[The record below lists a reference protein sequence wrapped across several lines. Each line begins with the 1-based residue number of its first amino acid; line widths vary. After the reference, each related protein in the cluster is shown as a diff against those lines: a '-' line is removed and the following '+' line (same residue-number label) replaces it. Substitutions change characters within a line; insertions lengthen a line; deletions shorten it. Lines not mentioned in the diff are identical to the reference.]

1 MAGLSL
7 VAGFDVRT
15 RTCSILAA
23 LANRGGRCYSPVN
36 QVRRRSAVTRLI
48 IAMTLGV
55 VLALGGT
62 VLATKILA
70 SQANGAPVPASS
82 SLYQYGTR

>member
-1 MAGLSL
+1 M
-7 VAGFDVRT
+7 
-15 RTCSILAA
+15 
-23 LANRGGRCYSPVN
+23 
-36 QVRRRSAVTRLI
+36 TRLI

-55 VLALGGT
+55 VLALGGAAL
-62 VLATKILA
+62 VTKVLA

>member
-1 MAGLSL
+1 
-7 VAGFDVRT
+7 
-15 RTCSILAA
+15 
-23 LANRGGRCYSPVN
+23 
-36 QVRRRSAVTRLI
+36 VTRLI

-62 VLATKILA
+62 VLVTKILA

-82 SLYQYGTR
+82 SIYQYGSR

>member
-1 MAGLSL
+1 
-7 VAGFDVRT
+7 
-15 RTCSILAA
+15 
-23 LANRGGRCYSPVN
+23 
-36 QVRRRSAVTRLI
+36 LI
-48 IAMTLGV
+48 IALALGV

-70 SQANGAPVPASS
+70 SQADGTPVPASS

>member
-1 MAGLSL
+1 
-7 VAGFDVRT
+7 
-15 RTCSILAA
+15 
-23 LANRGGRCYSPVN
+23 
-36 QVRRRSAVTRLI
+36 VTRLI

-70 SQANGAPVPASS
+70 
-82 SLYQYGTR
+82 YQYGTR